1 MSLDTLKAR
10 IPDHA
15 KDLRLNLA
23 QIEQSAAL
31 TPLQAWGTAIAAAE
45 AAGGAV
51 TLADIVSAAGAH
63 LDETQVRAARAA
75 AAIMA
80 MNNVYY
86 RFVHEV
92 ENDEYGRMPARLRMQ
107 VIARPGVEKLDFELW
122 SLGVSAIN
130 GCSACM
136 NAHEAGAQK
145 HGASPAMIQDVV
157 RIASIVSAVA
167 RTVAVNEEL
176 TQAAPAA

>member
-23 QIEQSAAL
+23 QIEQAASL
-31 TPLQAWGTAIAAAE
+31 SPVQAWGAALAAAE
-45 AAGGAV
+45 AAGGAA
-51 TLADIVSAAGAH
+51 TLGELLSAAGAH

-75 AAIMA
+75 AAVMA
-80 MNNVYY
+80 MNNTYY

-92 ENDEYGRMPARLRMQ
+92 ANDAYGQLPARLRMQ
-107 VIARPGVEKLDFELW
+107 VIGNPGVDKLDFELW

-136 NAHEAGAQK
+136 NAHETGAQK
-145 HGASPAMIQDVV
+145 RGATPAMIQDVV

-167 RTVAVNEEL
+167 RTVAINESL
-176 TQAAPAA
+176 SIAAPAA